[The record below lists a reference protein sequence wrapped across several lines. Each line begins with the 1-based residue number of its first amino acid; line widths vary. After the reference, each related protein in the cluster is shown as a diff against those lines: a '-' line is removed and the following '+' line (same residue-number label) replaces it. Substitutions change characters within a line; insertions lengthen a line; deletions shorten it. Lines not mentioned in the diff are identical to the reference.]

1 MPLSRQDAFPL
12 EAMEAEGFVVSF
24 GTGTITAVGRPLPSE
39 EPVGIVYGGVPFA
52 VMMVTPSCLNDFA
65 YGFSLTEGIIE
76 HRDEIRNVRIEQTEN
91 GLQCFIDLT
100 PDRLHAHF
108 ARRRAF
114 SGRTGC
120 GLCGIDDLASL
131 PHAKSPVG
139 EAPRVEVAAIQRAVA
154 EVEKRQPLNAQ
165 TRAVH
170 AAAWAGLDG
179 KIVAVREDVGR
190 HNALD
195 KLIGSLLLTDAEP
208 RQGFAIVTSRCSFE
222 LVEKVAAF
230 GARTLVA
237 ISAPTARAL
246 QRARELD
253 ITLAGIARSDSMTV
267 FHGIGHLVQQD
278 AVQ

>member
-1 MPLSRQDAFPL
+1 
-12 EAMEAEGFVVSF
+12 
-24 GTGTITAVGRPLPSE
+24 
-39 EPVGIVYGGVPFA
+39 
-52 VMMVTPSCLNDFA
+52 MMVTPSHLEEFA
-65 YGFSLTEGIIE
+65 YGFSLTEGVIE
-76 HRDEIRNVRIEQTEN
+76 SRHSIRSICIEQTEN
-91 GLQCFIDLT
+91 GLQCSIDLT

-120 GLCGIDDLASL
+120 GLCGIDDLAFL
-131 PHAKSPVG
+131 PHAKAPQG
-139 EAPRVEVAAIQRAVA
+139 EAPRLAVAAIQRAVA
-154 EVEKRQPLNAQ
+154 EMEEQQPLNDR

-170 AAAWAGLDG
+170 AAAWADLDG
-179 KIVAVREDVGR
+179 KLVAVREDVGR

-195 KLIGSLLLTDAEP
+195 KLIGFLLLRDTDP
-208 RQGFAIVTSRCSFE
+208 RQGFAVVTSRCSFE

-253 ITLAGIARSDSMTV
+253 ITLVGIARHDSMTV
-267 FHGIGHLVQQD
+267 FHGLGHLLQQE
-278 AVQ
+278 AAP

>member
-1 MPLSRQDAFPL
+1 MLRNRDQSFAP
-12 EAMEAEGFVVSF
+12 EAMEVDASVISF
-24 GTGTITAVGRPLPSE
+24 DTGTITATRRALPSE

-52 VMMVTPSCLNDFA
+52 VMMMTPSYLEDFA
-65 YGFSLTEGIIE
+65 YGFSLTEGVIE
-76 HRDEIRNVRIEQTEN
+76 SRHDIRGIRIEQAED
-91 GLQCFIDLT
+91 GLRCFINLT

-108 ARRRAF
+108 ARTRVL

-131 PHAKSPVG
+131 PHAKQPEG
-139 EAPRVEVAAIQRAVA
+139 AAPSVTVTAIQRAVA
-154 EVEKRQPLNAQ
+154 EMEQPLNDR

-179 KIVAVREDVGR
+179 RIVAVREDVGR

-195 KLIGSLLLTDAEP
+195 KLIGFLLLTDAEP

-222 LVEKVAAF
+222 LVEKIAAF

-253 ITLAGIARSDSMTV
+253 ITLAGIARHDSMTV
-267 FHGIGHLVQQD
+267 FNGVEHLLQEE
-278 AVQ
+278 AVL

>member
-1 MPLSRQDAFPL
+1 MPLSRQDGFPL
-12 EAMEAEGFVVSF
+12 DAMEAEGIVVSF
-24 GTGTITAVGRPLPSE
+24 GTGTMTVVGRPLPSE
-39 EPVGIVYGGVPFA
+39 EPLGIVYGGVPFA

-65 YGFSLTEGIIE
+65 YGFSLTEGVIQ
-76 HRDEIRNVRIEQTEN
+76 HRNEIRNVRFEQWEN

-100 PDRLHAHF
+100 PDRLHVHF

-120 GLCGIDDLASL
+120 GLCGIDDLQSL
-131 PHAKSPVG
+131 PHAKSPTG
-139 EAPRVEVAAIQRAVA
+139 EAPRIAITAIQRAIA
-154 EVEKRQPLNAQ
+154 EMETHQPLNDQ

-170 AAAWAGLDG
+170 AAAWARLDG
-179 KIVAVREDVGR
+179 KLVAVREDVGR

-253 ITLAGIARSDSMTV
+253 ITLAGIARRDSMTV
-267 FHGIGHLVQQD
+267 FHGIEQLVQED
-278 AVQ
+278 VVL